1 MSCFKHHFEVGCE
14 AASHIRSDPPNT
26 MPGVQRGQ
34 HEVQKKLISIWVLE
48 LVNQAITFKGF
59 LKPKVTKERSAVHSK
74 TDQSIKPGDNL
85 KDLSAP
91 SPAEDISLTHFFHSP
106 REDLLVSACAASHEG

>member
-91 SPAEDISLTHFFHSP
+91 KS
-106 REDLLVSACAASHEG
+106 C